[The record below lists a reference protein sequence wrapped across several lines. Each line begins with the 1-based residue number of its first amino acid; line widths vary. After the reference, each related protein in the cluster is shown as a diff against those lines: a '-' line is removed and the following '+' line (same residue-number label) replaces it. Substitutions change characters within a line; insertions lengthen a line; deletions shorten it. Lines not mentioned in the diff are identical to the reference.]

1 MTIKVSVNGLD
12 QKIWRIIEID
22 EDKVLN
28 DLAATILATFNSLAT
43 HSYEFY
49 RYNWS
54 YGILLNSE
62 RTKIKDINDVNMS
75 YDDGSITFNISCIS
89 ELRKANYHFE
99 GPFIVAGEGA
109 GILEDV
115 NINELMKIVNKT
127 DGLGYSDFNYSE
139 KYNTNKKF
147 DYIKESYK
155 VSS

>member
-1 MTIKVSVNGLD
+1 M
-12 QKIWRIIEID
+12 
-22 EDKVLN
+22 
-28 DLAATILATFNSLAT
+28 
-43 HSYEFY
+43 
-49 RYNWS
+49 
-54 YGILLNSE
+54 LNSE

-147 DYIKESYK
+147 DYRTYDIEEDNRTLKERINYIKESYK